1 MGNKENGYRIKRG
14 GFHIHKKNWLLSL
27 LGAAGVCILALV
39 IAWTLQHRQEAAR
52 SVETLGSSLTAGAS
66 GKAASSLSSSGE
78 SSAASSSSAPASSAP
93 AAPAPIVVSASKG
106 AEESGQESASSSSQE
121 STGAIVVP
129 AGGEAQKPS
138 SSGEAPQRP
147 DFSLPYQVAASGAVD
162 DSYFDD
168 AMFVGDS
175 ITSGISLYS
184 VMSGATVVASTGI
197 NPTTILTKP
206 AIRDQE
212 GELHTILET
221 MSAYAPAKIYI
232 MLGAN
237 GVGWLSQEQ
246 FLSYYG
252 GFVDAVAAQHP
263 KAQIFIQS
271 ILPVTMEKSLSE
283 NGIYANEKVD
293 RYNRALMEYSKK
305 KGLPFVNVA
314 EALKG
319 ADGALPA
326 DASSDGMHF
335 GPSYYEKWFDYLR
348 SHTLEREKEGERKK

>member
-1 MGNKENGYRIKRG
+1 MANKESGYRIKRG
-14 GFHIHKKNWLLSL
+14 GFHIHKKNWLLLL
-27 LGAAGVCILALV
+27 LGAAGVCILALI
-39 IAWTLQHRQEAAR
+39 IAWALQNQQEAAR
-52 SVETLGSSLTAGAS
+52 SVETLGASLTAGAS
-66 GKAASSLSSSGE
+66 GKAASSQSSSGE
-78 SSAASSSSAPASSAP
+78 PSTASSSSAPASSAP
-93 AAPAPIVVSASKG
+93 IVVSASKG
-106 AEESGQESASSSSQE
+106 TAESGQESAPSSTE
-121 STGAIVVP
+121 ARAGAMVVP
-129 AGGEAQKPS
+129 AGGDVGKPS
-138 SSGEAPQRP
+138 PAGAPDERP
-147 DFSLPYQVAASGAVD
+147 DFSLPYQVAASEAVD

-206 AIRDQE
+206 AIRDKE

-221 MSAYAPAKIYI
+221 MSAYSPAKIYI

-283 NGIYANEKVD
+283 NGIYANGKID
-293 RYNRALMEYSKK
+293 RYNRALMEYCKK

-348 SHTLEREKEGERKK
+348 SHTLKGEKEGERKK